1 MSDDPHALK
10 LYTDGNCYKNP
21 GGAGAIACVAEFPE
35 SWNRDDEIIFN
46 EGFYETSNNRMEL
59 QACIKAHEYVAA
71 QGSALGV
78 QRVLIVTDSLYIAN
92 NFKRASTW
100 RANRWCNASGRPLEN
115 SDLWKRF
122 LWVQAKVKVRTDI
135 VWKKGKKSPTLKMV
149 DRAAKDAGKS
159 PRSVDRGFRGGKV
172 ARSKVVGGSAS
183 LYVARSRDEIIRIY
197 RSGVIRKTGHKI
209 TFDLYDEP
217 SASYPQKCYAYT
229 DTHVASELHRQHCY
243 RVSFNN
249 DPKHPIILSILEEVA
264 CAAVGAVTRA

>member
-21 GGAGAIACVAEFPE
+21 GGAGAIACVANFPE
-35 SWNRDDEIIFN
+35 SWNRQDEIIFS

-59 QACIKAHEYVAA
+59 QACIKALEYVAA
-71 QGSALGV
+71 QGNALGV
-78 QRVLIVTDSLYIAN
+78 QRVLIVTDSLYMTS
-92 NFKRASTW
+92 NFKRAPAW
-100 RANRWCNASGRPLEN
+100 RANKWCTASGRPLEN

-122 LWVQAKVKVRTDI
+122 LSVQAKVRVRIDI
-135 VWKKGKKSPTLKMV
+135 IWKKGKKSPTLKMV
-149 DRAAKDAGKS
+149 DRAAKDAGRS
-159 PRSVDRGFRGGKV
+159 PQNVDRGFRSGKV

-183 LYVARSRDEIIRIY
+183 LYVARSRNEIIRIY
-197 RSGVIRKTGHKI
+197 RSGLIRKTGHKI

-217 SASYPQKCYAYT
+217 SASYSQKCFAYA
-229 DTHVASELHRQHCY
+229 DAHVASELHRQHCY

-264 CAAVGAVTRA
+264 CAALATDF

>member
-10 LYTDGNCYKNP
+10 LYTDGSCYKNP
-21 GGAGAIACVAEFPE
+21 GGNGAIACVAKFPE
-35 SWNRDDEIIFN
+35 SWNRDDKIIFN

-78 QRVLIVTDSLYIAN
+78 QRVLIVTDSLYIVN

-100 RANRWCNASGRPLEN
+100 RANKWCNASGRPLEN
-115 SDLWKRF
+115 CDLWKRF
-122 LWVQAKVKVRTDI
+122 LSVQAKVKVRTDI
-135 VWKKGKKSPTLKMV
+135 VWKKGKKSSTLKMV
-149 DRAAKDAGKS
+149 DRAAKDAGKL
-159 PRSVDRGFRGGKV
+159 PQSVDRGFRGGKV

-197 RSGVIRKTGHKI
+197 RSGIIRKTGHKI

-217 SASYPQKCYAYT
+217 SASYSQKCYAYT
-229 DTHVASELHRQHCY
+229 DAHIASELHRQHCY
-243 RVSFNN
+243 RVNFNN

-264 CAAVGAVTRA
+264 CAAVGAVN